1 MPTLAQQI
9 STAYGAI
16 VKSIT
21 PKAALSILCCSV
33 ILGGASAPSFAQVAK
48 LHFSAP
54 PTGAAAAA
62 GAAAASTGLGQGGA
76 ISPIKE
82 SGIGVVSPS
91 VPFFSVVPA
100 PLSVLPAAAGGPAAP
115 QGSEEAPPTDPLGAA
130 QDMVQA
136 LAVGG
141 DAAKGGDKAAGSL
154 RKAFDGSIAGGTG
167 DGGDGVPGG
176 ESAAS
181 GAPLGRLYPR
191 VVMILDTLDRP
202 AAEGG
207 KLVKY
212 IETLVDKG
220 VRVVFVT
227 ARAEKGE
234 NSAAEVLIS
243 KLKVRTGN
251 PVIVVSY
258 NGARAAAHNSK
269 AENPKPLIADQPAFA
284 EKTLERFR
292 EITAAVKAKLG
303 ARGKIVEFGQPSL
316 EAPYIYGAELPSGV
330 DASAWAAAF
339 NRALKSAGFA
349 YKVEL
354 SKNAEGRTIFLT
366 QSTALKLNA
375 GRVFNALYAA
385 APELDPAKGGHS
397 VLNPSQVLVLA
408 DPTKAPSFL
417 QALPGKGYYI
427 HGVNDAASLE
437 RALEAVLGGSALEQV
452 SVNKYDLREY
462 IDWLERR
469 QRYGAA
475 TRASGAG
482 SGGASARNP
491 NSTGW
496 HRTAFF
502 RGIVMK
508 ETMSR
513 VYHLLKNGA
522 YEEASLDSALAILE
536 KLWRYPEA
544 NGMHLPEEL
553 KLGRQTA
560 GFKAAQKGGL
570 EVAKRW
576 LKNYYHRHFPDFPRG
591 VNEKVVGRLLRLARD
606 GDSVTIQYASPYT
619 GRGYKVFVRPDRT
632 ELWEDDRGYILVG
645 HVYRTGK
652 EPFQNQFDES
662 IEVNLVGRALLE
674 GDAQKRADGRWYV
687 NGEPDP
693 RVMVIFHYNT
703 RDLETAP
710 MTPAEVESHTPEV
723 TTLIEKRAA
732 DTAYQKWIEDK
743 KKEEER
749 ARINLKRTVTRE
761 ANAAAKAKAKAASKE
776 KPS

>member
-1 MPTLAQQI
+1 MIEAARG
-9 STAYGAI
+9 TA
-16 VKSIT
+16 K
-21 PKAALSILCCSV
+21 KRLSILS
-33 ILGGASAPSFAQVAK
+33 GSALWLAAFTPACAQVAR
-48 LHFSAP
+48 LVLPGAGS
-54 PTGAAAAA
+54 GAAPAAA
-62 GAAAASTGLGQGGA
+62 GASAAA
-76 ISPIKE
+76 P
-82 SGIGVVSPS
+82 
-91 VPFFSVVPA
+91 VPTAPGVPA
-100 PLSVLPAAAGGPAAP
+100 VFAFA
-115 QGSEEAPPTDPLGAA
+115 
-130 QDMVQA
+130 QA
-136 LAVGG
+136 LAAPAVPRPVAQAPASALDSAKDMVGG
-141 DAAKGGDKAAGSL
+141 FAAVGQDQSAAVS
-154 RKAFDGSIAGGTG
+154 RRVFDGLNGGAG
-167 DGGDGVPGG
+167 DGGDGVPAGA
-176 ESAAS
+176 SAS
-181 GAPLGRLYPR
+181 NGAPLGRLYPR
-191 VVMILDTLDRP
+191 VVMILDTLDQP

-207 KLVKY
+207 TLVKR
-212 IETLVDKG
+212 IEALLDKG

-227 ARAEKGE
+227 ARPERGE
-234 NSAAEVLIS
+234 NSASWALIS

-251 PVIVVSY
+251 PIVVVSY

-269 AENPKPLIADQPAFA
+269 ADHPKPLIVDQPAFA
-284 EKTLERFR
+284 EKTIARFR
-292 EITAAVKAKLG
+292 EITQAVKAKLG
-303 ARGKIVEFGQPSL
+303 ARGAIVEFGRPSL
-316 EAPYIYGAELPSGV
+316 EAPYIYGAALPSGI

-339 NRALKSAGFA
+339 NRALKSAGFS
-349 YKVEL
+349 YKVEI
-354 SKNAEGRTIFLT
+354 SMNAEGRAIFFT
-366 QSTALKLNA
+366 QSTALKLNV

-385 APELDPAKGGHS
+385 APELDPARGGHGA
-397 VLNPSQVLVLA
+397 LKPSQVLVLA
-408 DPTKAPSFL
+408 DPAKAPSFL
-417 QALPGKGYYI
+417 QALPGQGYYV

-437 RALEAVLGGSALEQV
+437 RTLGAVLGGAALETV
-452 SVNKYDLREY
+452 AVNKYDLREY
-462 IDWLERR
+462 IDWLERLR
-469 QRYGAA
+469 RYGAA
-475 TRASGAG
+475 TRGSGAG
-482 SGGASARNP
+482 GARARNP

-496 HRTAFF
+496 HHAAFF

-544 NGMHLPEEL
+544 NGMRLPEEL
-553 KLGRQTA
+553 ALGRRTA
-560 GFKAAQKGGL
+560 GFKGAQKGGL

-606 GDSVTIQYASPYT
+606 GDSVTIRYASPYT

-632 ELWEDDRGYILVG
+632 ELWEDDRGYVLVG

-703 RDLETAP
+703 RDLETPP

-723 TTLIEKRAA
+723 TALIEKRAA
-732 DTAYQKWIEDK
+732 DTTYQKWVEDK

-749 ARINLKRTVTRE
+749 ARVNLKRTVTRE
-761 ANAAAKAKAKAASKE
+761 ANAKAKAKAKKAASGD